1 MDSIS
6 VVIPVYNAAPNLKEL
21 YHALTT
27 VLDKTVERYEIILVE
42 DRGRDNSWDIIREL
56 VQADSRVSG
65 IRLRRNYGQHNALL
79 CGIRA
84 ARYEIIVTMD
94 DDLQHPP
101 AEIATL
107 LSKLAEGYD
116 VVYGTPRQEQH
127 GLWRDLASQLTKL
140 ALSSTMGVEVASKV
154 SAFRAFRTELRD
166 AFSEYRSPTVSIDV
180 LLTWGTSRFAAVPV
194 RHEPRRAGTSN
205 YTLGKLITHAFNL
218 MTGFST
224 LPLQV
229 ASFIGFGF
237 TLFGFGIL
245 AYVLARYFLNGAQ
258 VPGFAFLASIIALFS
273 GAQLFALGII
283 GEYIA
288 RIHFRTMERPPY
300 VVGNYLSGDMEKQL
314 SFERGFTPDPTESK
328 RLRVVD

>member
-6 VVIPVYNAAPNLKEL
+6 VVIPVYNAAPNLMEL
-21 YHALTT
+21 YQVLTT

-42 DRGRDNSWDIIREL
+42 DRGGDNSWDIICEL

-84 ARYEIIVTMD
+84 ARYDIIVTMD

-101 AEIATL
+101 AEIAML
-107 LSKLAEGYD
+107 LDKLAQGYD

-166 AFSEYRSPTVSIDV
+166 AFSDYRSPTVSIDV

-194 RHEPRRAGTSN
+194 RHEPRRAGQSN

-258 VPGFAFLASIIALFS
+258 VPGFAFLASIVALFS

-283 GEYIA
+283 GEYLA

-300 VVGNYLSGDMEKQL
+300 AVGSYLSGGVEKPFSSEHGL
-314 SFERGFTPDPTESK
+314 TADPTQSK